1 MDISAVKL
9 IIITLLLLVFP
20 MTLRATEA
28 DKDILLDIHQICTSS
43 PSQCLLEIGGKLRSV
58 PFKSRVWFQYKLYQF
73 DALFRLVKLKDL
85 KTEIVKWIVQEE
97 VPLRFKINIYI
108 LYAKIIKP
116 EGNHA
121 LVEQYLNKA
130 INILSSVNDV
140 TVDPMIIVQI
150 ANALNYLNKNQQGY
164 DMLVTLEKK
173 YFKRNNVMFKL
184 ELYENLGHFS
194 YRLGK
199 LEEHILLREKAMH
212 WAKQHGNTQRIATAI
227 YNLARAYQMT
237 KEYTQALDYF
247 DQAERYAQRSAN
259 YFTLSMSKFRRSE
272 IEHNRG
278 NNRKAREYFH
288 LIDKKALP
296 ESSDEML
303 NALANKIK

>member
-9 IIITLLLLVFP
+9 IIISLFLFIFPSALLTVK
-20 MTLRATEA
+20 A
-28 DKDILLDIHQICTSS
+28 DKDVLLDIHQICNSS
-43 PSQCLLEIGGKLRSV
+43 PSQCLLEIDGKLRST

-73 DALFRLVKLKDL
+73 DALFRLVELKKL
-85 KTEIVKWIVQEE
+85 KTEIAKWIDKEE
-97 VPLRFKINIYI
+97 VPLRFKISIYI
-108 LYAKIIKP
+108 LYAKIIKT
-116 EGNHA
+116 EGNHT
-121 LVEQYLNKA
+121 LGDQYLNKA
-130 INILSSVNDV
+130 INTLNSVNEV
-140 TVDPMIIVQI
+140 AVDPMIIIQI

-164 DMLVTLEKK
+164 DMLIDLEKK

-199 LEEHILLREKAMH
+199 LEEHILLRIKAIT
-212 WAKQHGNTQRIATAI
+212 WAKQQGNIQRVATAV

-237 KEYTQALDYF
+237 KEYTQAIDYF
-247 DQAERYAQRSAN
+247 DKAEQYAKKSAN

-278 NNRKAREYFH
+278 NNIKAREYFR

-303 NALANKIK
+303 NALARKIK